1 MYQNV
6 VIISF
11 DSSKRPIC
19 SALLV
24 LGDQLLDSL
33 NVLLLSLLGLH
44 VLDLGPLVVLGLALQ
59 KSYDV
64 SEACRGILLK
74 GK

>member
-6 VIISF
+6 VIISS
-11 DSSKRPIC
+11 DSSKRSLC
-19 SALLV
+19 SDLLV

-33 NVLLLSLLGLH
+33 DVLLLSLLGLH

-59 KSYDV
+59 KRQDV
-64 SEACRGILLK
+64 SVPCRGILLE
-74 GK
+74 GE